1 MTRQATAADPTAI
14 PFATVYEAFAA
25 AARAVP
31 GNAFLAITPSSNWE
45 IGGKTEIAYG
55 EAETR
60 VAALTALYR
69 AAGYG
74 AGHRVGLLLYSR
86 PEHFLHLLALNAL
99 GAAVVPINP
108 DYAPD
113 EMLYQMEHS
122 EADLVVSVPERLGD
136 LEAVA
141 QRRGKRLPVLNA
153 FDLPRMLP
161 EAARRAAGAPGPE
174 TEAAL
179 FYTSGTTGR
188 PKGCIIANFYFLNVA
203 NEYARMGGVVALR
216 PGEDRILNPLPAF
229 HQNCGAVT
237 FTTAVLTRNC
247 LITADRFHARS
258 WWRDVVETRATAIHY
273 LGIMVPA
280 LLNQPESPEEKQ
292 HKLRFGF
299 GAGVDPAGR
308 ARFEERFRVPIAEGW
323 AMTETGNFFKDAH
336 EPRQTDRR
344 AIGKSNVWMEGRIVD
359 ERDNEVPR
367 GTPGELVVRAPGP
380 NPRRGFYAGYLKD
393 PEATATAWRGG
404 WFHTGDTCLQQE
416 DGMFVFL
423 DRKKNIIRRSGENIA
438 AAEVEA
444 CLQTHP
450 AVERAAAIAVPDE
463 MRQEEVMACVVLK
476 PGHAPDAAT
485 AEALAEHALGK
496 LAYYKAPGWV
506 MFRDALPLTSTQKVQ
521 KTQLFPPGTDPRE
534 LPGAFDLR
542 EKKKHQRR

>member
-1 MTRQATAADPTAI
+1 VSGGDDRTAV
-14 PFATVYEAFAA
+14 PFATVHEAFAA

-31 GNAFLAITPSSNWE
+31 AKPFLAVTSSSGWE
-45 IGGKTEIAYG
+45 IGGKREISYG
-55 EAETR
+55 DAEQR

-69 AAGYG
+69 AAGHG
-74 AGHRVGLLLYSR
+74 PGTRVALLLYNR

-99 GAAVVPINP
+99 GAGMVPVNP

-113 EMLYQMEHS
+113 EMLYLLEHS
-122 EADLVVSVPERLGD
+122 EADLAVSVPERAAD

-141 QRRGKRLPVLNA
+141 RRRAKPFPVVNA
-153 FDLPRMLP
+153 FALPAALP
-161 EAARRAAGAPGPE
+161 APARRASGTPGAQ

-188 PKGCIIANFYFLNVA
+188 PKGCIISNLYFLNVA
-203 NEYARMGGVVALR
+203 HEYARMGGIIALKR
-216 PGEDRILNPLPAF
+216 GEDRILNPLPTF

-237 FTTAVLTRNC
+237 FTTALVTQNC

-258 WWRDVVETRATAIHY
+258 WWNDVAESGATVIHY

-280 LLNQPESPEEKQ
+280 LLNQPETADEKR
-292 HKLRFGF
+292 HKIRFGF
-299 GAGVDPAGR
+299 GAGVDPVGR
-308 ARFEERFRVPIAEGW
+308 ARFEQRFGFPIAEGW
-323 AMTETGNFFKDAH
+323 AMTETGNFIKDAH

-344 AIGKSNVWMEGRIVD
+344 AIGRSNPWMEARIVD

-367 GTPGELVVRAPGP
+367 GAPGELVVRAPGP
-380 NPRRGFYAGYLKD
+380 DPRRGFYSGYLKD

-404 WFHTGDTCLQQE
+404 WFHTGDTCLQQD
-416 DGMFVFL
+416 DGMIVFL

-450 AVERAAAIAVPDE
+450 AVERAAVIAAPDE

-476 PGHAPDAAT
+476 PGHARDAAT
-485 AEALAEHALGK
+485 ALALTEHALGK

-521 KTQLFPPGTDPRE
+521 KTSLFPAGTDPRT

>member
-1 MTRQATAADPTAI
+1 MRGADPTAV
-14 PFATVYEAFAA
+14 PFATVHEAFAA
-25 AARAVP
+25 SARDVPNSAV
-31 GNAFLAITPSSNWE
+31 LAVTPSSGWE
-45 IGGKTEIAYG
+45 IGGKREISYG
-55 EAETR
+55 DAARR
-60 VAALTALYR
+60 VEALTALYR

-74 AGHRVGLLLYSR
+74 IGHRVALLLLNR
-86 PEHFLHLLALNAL
+86 PEHFLHLLAINAL
-99 GAAVVPINP
+99 GAGIVPVNP

-113 EMLYQMEHS
+113 EMLYLLEHS
-122 EADLVVSVPERLGD
+122 EADLAVSVPERVGD
-136 LEAVA
+136 LEAVS
-141 QRRGKRLPVLNA
+141 RRLARPLPVVNA
-153 FDLPRMLP
+153 MALPAALP
-161 EAARRAAGAPGPE
+161 APKRAASGGTPDAR

-188 PKGCIIANFYFLNVA
+188 PKGCIISNLYFLNVA
-203 NEYARMGGVVALR
+203 FEYARMGGIIAIR
-216 PGEDRILNPLPAF
+216 PGEDRILNPLPTF

-237 FTTAVLTRNC
+237 FTTAVATRNC

-258 WWRDVVETRATAIHY
+258 WWKDVVATGATAIHY

-280 LLNQPESPEEKQ
+280 LLNQPDSPEEKQ
-292 HKLRFGF
+292 HKVRFGF

-308 ARFEERFRVPIAEGW
+308 AAFEKRFGFPIAEGW
-323 AMTETGNFFKDAH
+323 AMTETGNFIKDTY

-344 AIGKSNVWMEGRIVD
+344 AIGKSNPWMEARIVD
-359 ERDNEVPR
+359 EKDNELPR

-380 NPRRGFYAGYLKD
+380 DPRRGFYSGYLKD
-393 PEATATAWRGG
+393 PAATDIAWRGG
-404 WFHTGDTCLQQE
+404 WFHTGDTCLIQD
-416 DGMFVFL
+416 DGMVVFL

-438 AAEVEA
+438 AVEVDA

-450 AVERAAAIAVPDE
+450 AIDRVAAIAVPDE

-485 AEALAEHALGK
+485 AVSITEHALAK

-506 MFRDALPLTSTQKVQ
+506 FFRDSLPLTSTQKVQ
-521 KTQLFPPGTDPRE
+521 KAQMFPAGTDPRK

-542 EKKKHQRR
+542 ERKKHTKR

>member
-1 MTRQATAADPTAI
+1 VPEGEKTAV

-25 AARAVP
+25 AARAAP
-31 GNAFLAITPSSNWE
+31 GGAFLAVTPSSGWE
-45 IGGKTEIAYG
+45 IGGKREISYG

-74 AGHRVGLLLYSR
+74 IGHRVALLLLNR

-99 GAAVVPINP
+99 GSGVVPVNP
-108 DYAPD
+108 DSAPD
-113 EMLYQMEHS
+113 EMLYLLEHS
-122 EADLVVSVPERLGD
+122 GAALAVSVPERVAD

-141 QRRGKRLPVLNA
+141 RRRAKPLPVVNA
-153 FDLPRMLP
+153 FALP
-161 EAARRAAGAPGPE
+161 AAIPAPARPAAGGAPDAK

-188 PKGCIIANFYFLNVA
+188 PKGCIISNFYFLNVA
-203 NEYARMGGVVALR
+203 HEYARMGGVIALR
-216 PGEDRILNPLPAF
+216 PGEDRILNPLPTF

-237 FTTAVLTRNC
+237 FTAAVVTRNC

-258 WWRDVVETRATAIHY
+258 WWNDVAASGATAIHY

-280 LLNQPESPEEKQ
+280 LLNQPESGEEKQ
-292 HKLRFGF
+292 HKVRFGF
-299 GAGVDPAGR
+299 GAGCDPEGR
-308 ARFEERFRVPIAEGW
+308 ARFERRFGFPIAEGW
-323 AMTETGNFFKDAH
+323 AMTETGNFIKDTH

-344 AIGKSNVWMEGRIVD
+344 AIGRSNAWMEGRIVD
-359 ERDNEVPR
+359 DRDNEVPR

-380 NPRRGFYAGYLKD
+380 DPRRGFYSGYLKD
-393 PEATATAWRGG
+393 PAATDAAWRGG
-404 WFHTGDTCLQQE
+404 WFHTGDTCLQQD

-438 AAEVEA
+438 AAEVDA

-450 AVERAAAIAVPDE
+450 AIERAAAIAVPDE
-463 MRQEEVMACVVLK
+463 MREEEVMACVVLK

-485 AEALAEHALGK
+485 ATSITEHALAR

-521 KTQLFPPGTDPRE
+521 KAQMFPAGVDPRK

-542 EKKKHQRR
+542 EKKRHVKR

>member
-1 MTRQATAADPTAI
+1 MTAADPTAI
-14 PFATVYEAFAA
+14 QFATVHEAFAA
-25 AARAVP
+25 AARAAADDP
-31 GNAFLAITPSSNWE
+31 FLAVTPSSNWE
-45 IGGKTEIAYG
+45 IGGKTEITYR
-55 EAETR
+55 EAAAR

-74 AGHRVGLLLYSR
+74 PGARVALLLYNR

-99 GAAVVPINP
+99 GAGIVPINP

-122 EADLVVSVPERLGD
+122 EADLAVSVPGRMGD

-141 QRRGKRLPVLNA
+141 RRRSKPLPVVNA
-153 FDLPRMLP
+153 FDPPQLLP
-161 EAARRAAGAPGPE
+161 EAARRGGAMPGAN

-188 PKGCIIANFYFLNVA
+188 PKGCIIANSYFLNVA
-203 NEYARMGGVVALR
+203 NEYARMGGVVAIR
-216 PGEDRILNPLPAF
+216 PGEDRILNPLPTF

-237 FTTAVLTRNC
+237 FATAVLTRNC

-258 WWRDVVETRATAIHY
+258 WWRDVVATRATAMHY

-280 LLNQPESPEEKQ
+280 LLNQPEAPEEKQ

-299 GAGVDPAGR
+299 GAGVDPASR
-308 ARFEERFRVPIAEGW
+308 ARFEQRFRIPIAEGW

-336 EPRQTDRR
+336 APRQTDRR
-344 AIGKSNVWMEGRIVD
+344 AIGRPNAWMEGRIVD
-359 ERDNEVPR
+359 ERDAELAR

-380 NPRRGFYAGYLKD
+380 DPRSGFFSGYLKD
-393 PEATATAWRGG
+393 PAATEAAWRGG
-404 WFHTGDTCLQQE
+404 WFHTGDTCLQQA

-444 CLQTHP
+444 CLQAHP
-450 AVERAAAIAVPDE
+450 AVERAAVIAVPDE
-463 MRQEEVMACVVLK
+463 MREEEVMACVVLK
-476 PGHAPDAAT
+476 PGGAADAAT
-485 AEALAEHALGK
+485 AGALADFALGK

-521 KTQLFPPGTDPRE
+521 KTQLFPPGTDPRQM
-534 LPGAFDLR
+534 PGAFDLR
-542 EKKKHQRR
+542 EKKKHKR

>member
-1 MTRQATAADPTAI
+1 VPDGDPTAL
-14 PFATVYEAFAA
+14 PFATVHEAFAA
-25 AARAVP
+25 AARAGP
-31 GNAFLAITPSSNWE
+31 DRTFLAVTPSSGWN
-45 IGGKTEIAYG
+45 IGGKREIAYG
-55 EAETR
+55 EAAGR

-74 AGHRVGLLLYSR
+74 VGNRIALLLDNR

-99 GAAVVPINP
+99 GAGIVPINP

-122 EADLVVSVPERLGD
+122 EADLAISVPSRVPD

-141 QRRGKRLPVLNA
+141 RRCEKPPPVVNA
-153 FDLPRMLP
+153 FDPPAALPA
-161 EAARRAAGAPGPE
+161 AARRDKGVPGPD

-188 PKGCIIANFYFLNVA
+188 PKGCIVANSYFLNVA
-203 NEYARMGGVVALR
+203 NEYARMGGVIALK
-216 PGEDRILNPLPAF
+216 PGAERILNPLPAF

-237 FTTAVLTRNC
+237 FTAAVLTRNC
-247 LITADRFHARS
+247 LITADRFRARS
-258 WWRDVVETRATAIHY
+258 WWTDIATTGATVIHY

-280 LLNQPESPEEKQ
+280 LLNQPETDEEKR
-292 HKLRFGF
+292 HTVRFGF

-308 ARFEERFRVPIAEGW
+308 ARFERRFGFPIAEGW
-323 AMTETGNFFKDAH
+323 AMTETGSFFKDAH
-336 EPRQTDRR
+336 APRQTDRR
-344 AIGKSNVWMEGRIVD
+344 AIGKSNPWMEGRIVD

-367 GTPGELVVRAPGP
+367 GIAGELVVRAPGAD
-380 NPRRGFYAGYLKD
+380 PRRGFYSGYLKD
-393 PEATATAWRGG
+393 PEATAKAWRGG
-404 WFHTGDTCLQQE
+404 WFHTGDTCLQQN

-476 PGHAPDAAT
+476 PGYAPDAAT
-485 AEALAEHALGK
+485 AASITDHALAK

-521 KTQLFPPGTDPRE
+521 KATLFAAGTDPRM

-542 EKKKHQRR
+542 DKKKHNRR